1 MSPTPVQGP
10 QRRVQW
16 KELSKKTE
24 ILYFFYCDGR
34 IFCVWFFITM
44 FASLAYAVILYF
56 ALLNRTPYA
65 PDPDSIPYIFV
76 PSRYNLSLRIDTSR
90 DDPKQTFSGTVFIRF
105 RSLVDTAALFLH
117 LGHNVEVHEAALFPV
132 ELSRKNYRVARKR
145 HNPKTEILTIVLNRN
160 ITKLLDYN
168 LELKFAGSFRSD
180 DFGPKI
186 FSYNTLF
193 GEERYGALYVNPET
207 ATKGLRYLIPCLDSS
222 QYPAEFFVNVRRPG
236 VMRSLSNSARI
247 KTLDIPGDKEY
258 LEDSFN
264 QTIILFPYQLMV
276 VVCDFQYKR
285 EFSGDSDLEI
295 SAYFRPSIIQE
306 VSVERLVQF
315 MDPKSNQIG
324 KIDAVVIPNIKTVNQ
339 PGISVLNEAEA
350 IEEARVLEDIEELRE
365 EAHDGEGSEL

>member
-1 MSPTPVQGP
+1 MVLEAMIGYVDKVKTDRPNPMT
-10 QRRVQW
+10 
-16 KELSKKTE
+16 EHHSKTFK
-24 ILYFFYCDGR
+24 
-34 IFCVWFFITM
+34 
-44 FASLAYAVILYF
+44 LAYAVILYF